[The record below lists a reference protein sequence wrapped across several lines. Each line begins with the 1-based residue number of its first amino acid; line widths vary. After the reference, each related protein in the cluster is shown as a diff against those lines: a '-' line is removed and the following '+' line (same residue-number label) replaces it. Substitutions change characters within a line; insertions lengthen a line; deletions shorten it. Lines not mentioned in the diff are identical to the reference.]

1 MQTWKKSSLRCILS
15 RNCWPVFLGRRLFT
29 SIIVLPESWCWVCWL
44 GMFPNLFLLFV
55 AEFLHLYTSCVSSSS
70 NYYSGPCLSFFL
82 APAQYPQWVLH
93 RCFLLDPR
101 PLMVL
106 SSGPTVLSHWTPDI
120 SAFPQEAMLASVYCW
135 HSSFPLIL
143 VTKLWNILWDYD
155 TSKDRGVNSDKEN
168 VRPMAFSFEGWT
180 KFLVGI
186 LVMG

>member
-70 NYYSGPCLSFFL
+70 NDYSGPCLSFFL

-93 RCFLLDPR
+93 RCFLLDSR

-120 SAFPQEAMLASVYCW
+120 SAFPKRQCWPQFIADTAHSPSSWPQSSEIYYEIMTPQKTEELTVIKRMLDQW
-135 HSSFPLIL
+135 HL
-143 VTKLWNILWDYD
+143 VLKGELN
-155 TSKDRGVNSDKEN
+155 
-168 VRPMAFSFEGWT
+168 F
-180 KFLVGI
+180 
-186 LVMG
+186 